1 MSEHAIFDAMY
12 ALTEQLKGAPLRKD
26 EKEKISDEF
35 QKAPGSPFDRAI
47 AAVTGTLHAQ
57 PSLIFEKSEA
67 LEVVNRLLED
77 VKKEAAA
84 LET

>member
-1 MSEHAIFDAMY
+1 MSKQALFDAMY

-26 EKEKISDEF
+26 EKETISDEF
-35 QKAPGSPFDRAI
+35 QKTSGSPFDRAI
-47 AAVTGTLHAQ
+47 AAVTSALHAQ

-77 VKKEAAA
+77 VKKQAAA
-84 LET
+84 LEG